1 MDNLLLTEI
10 TLQDYSVYKGKNTF
24 DFTCSPDKP
33 IIVIGGENGAGKTT
47 LFESIMLC
55 LYGISI
61 MGKQC
66 TRSTYEKFLSRKI
79 HRYLKSSTSADHALI
94 TVKFIKSFFLCIVNK
109 FHLTSSTFE

>member
-94 TVKFIKSFFLCIVNK
+94 TVFSSKAFF
-109 FHLTSSTFE
+109 FASSTSFI